1 MPQLIG
7 QLNAEEA
14 CAVVAKAV
22 QSQQADLAGYDYIVV
37 VRAKSDG
44 RASCLSSLA
53 EDETIL
59 TTLRR
64 LVDHVA
70 GGGRNVLR
78 GH

>member
-14 CAVVAKAV
+14 CAVVATAV
-22 QSQQADLAGYDYIVV
+22 QGKHAELAGYDYIVV
-37 VRAKSDG
+37 IRAKSDG
-44 RASCLSSLA
+44 RASMLSSLA
-53 EDETIL
+53 ENETIM
-59 TTLRR
+59 TTPRR
-64 LVDHVA
+64 LFDHIA